1 MLWLASTM
9 TAEEGE
15 PRGACAAE
23 QAENSLQTGS
33 PQRATG
39 YIMFSPS
46 SENKPDS
53 SDAPSKGSCL
63 LMSVFSCLPSVLKTC
78 DRKSSLQKTS
88 PILACFFYLMSC
100 GTLSSLN
107 GWA

>member
-1 MLWLASTM
+1 MLWLASTL
-9 TAEEGE
+9 TEEGE

-33 PQRATG
+33 PQHAIG

-53 SDAPSKGSCL
+53 SDAPSKGSCF
-63 LMSVFSCLPSVLKTC
+63 LMSFPVCP
-78 DRKSSLQKTS
+78 
-88 PILACFFYLMSC
+88 PP
-100 GTLSSLN
+100 
-107 GWA
+107 